1 VAYFSTLSLHSLA
14 PNLFSFYLSITP
26 VAPPSIPAYLSAEQ
40 MRKKLDLGYFECCVE
55 LVEDL
60 HPPFRGGSRQGSRQ
74 GLRGGRKEERGGKGM
89 DGVVRG
95 EALRVKEKTRLRDF

>member
-1 VAYFSTLSLHSLA
+1 VAYFSTLPLHSLA
-14 PNLFSFYLSITP
+14 PNFFSFYLSIP

-74 GLRGGRKEERGGKGM
+74 GLRGGRKEERGGRGM

-95 EALRVKEKTRLRDF
+95 EALRVREKKRAGE